1 MNIYFKNVSV
11 VTALVIVMHK
21 LFMERNQVFS
31 PLKVMYGQLIRHRSS
46 IPVIG
51 ILVYEIE
58 IFFVWVIIFHVSVV
72 D

>member
-11 VTALVIVMHK
+11 VTALAIVMHK

-31 PLKVMYGQLIRHRSS
+31 PLKAMYGQLLRHRSS

-51 ILVYEIE
+51 ILVYEI
-58 IFFVWVIIFHVSVV
+58 
-72 D
+72 